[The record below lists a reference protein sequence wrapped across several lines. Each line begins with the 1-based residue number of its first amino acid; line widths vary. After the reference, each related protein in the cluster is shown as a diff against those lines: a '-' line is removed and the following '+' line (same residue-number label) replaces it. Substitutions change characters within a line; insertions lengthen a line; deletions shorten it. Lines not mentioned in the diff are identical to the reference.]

1 MVNLEF
7 TKLACL
13 LKKYINL
20 HKKLKHNPNMYI
32 DIHIIMH
39 KRMKLTLNVY
49 SKNILK
55 IYLNK
60 ANKLYFLVEVLSI

>member
-13 LKKYINL
+13 LKQYINS

-60 ANKLYFLVEVLSI
+60 ANK